1 GIGRARSDAPCR
13 AEATGAHEVRDA
25 RREGGGKG
33 RRVVKSADRTKK
45 IRDMS
50 VDELERREVEMSEQM
65 FRLRFQW
72 AMGQTETLNKL
83 RELRKDRA
91 RLLTIKREKAND

>member
-1 GIGRARSDAPCR
+1 M
-13 AEATGAHEVRDA
+13 
-25 RREGGGKG
+25 
-33 RRVVKSADRTKK
+33 KSAERVKK
-45 IRDMS
+45 LRDMS
-50 VDELERREVEMSEQM
+50 ADELERREAEMGEQM

-91 RLLTIKREKAND
+91 RLLTIMREKNNG

>member
-1 GIGRARSDAPCR
+1 MKY
-13 AEATGAHEVRDA
+13 AERL
-25 RREGGGKG
+25 
-33 RRVVKSADRTKK
+33 KK
-45 IRDMS
+45 LRDMT
-50 VDELERREVEMSEQM
+50 VDELERRETEMSEQM

-72 AMGQTETLNKL
+72 AMGQTETLNKM